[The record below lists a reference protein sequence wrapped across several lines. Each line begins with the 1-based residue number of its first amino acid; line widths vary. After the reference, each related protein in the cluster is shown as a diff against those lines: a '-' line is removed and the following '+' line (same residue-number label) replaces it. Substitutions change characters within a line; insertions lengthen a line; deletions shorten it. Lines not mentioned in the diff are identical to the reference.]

1 VGGAEWARWIFAGMF
16 AAMTAFY
23 AIRLFASDSGTPAG
37 TGGCHRGVDSSRA
50 VMSLGMVAMMVP
62 WIDPLPRLC
71 WQLLF
76 GLAAG
81 YIAVRLIRRG
91 LRATRLSP
99 ARPMVGHHELH
110 LLVGGM
116 AMVYMF
122 AVMPAGHGPGAGVPQ
137 DMGAGVPQDM
147 GAGVPQ
153 DMGAG
158 VPQDMGAGVPQDMA
172 HHMDMAH
179 VGVSGLAAPFLTWM
193 FVGYFVIFVVRLAA
207 RLAVPVNILAG
218 MAVSPALPGG
228 GPRGVV
234 VSPHLL
240 GSTEVVMGIGMS
252 YMLLTM
258 Q

>member
-1 VGGAEWARWIFAGMF
+1 MGGAELVRWAF
-16 AAMTAFY
+16 AAMFATLTVY
-23 AIRLFASDSGTPAG
+23 YVIRLLVSNPGIS
-37 TGGCHRGVDSSRA
+37 TGDCGCDRGVDISRL
-50 VMSLGMVAMMVP
+50 VMSLGMVVMLVP

-81 YIAVRLIRRG
+81 YIAVRLIRRV
-91 LRATRLSP
+91 LPTTQFAPVDTMARA
-99 ARPMVGHHELH
+99 HELH
-110 LLVGGM
+110 LLIGGM

-122 AVMPAGHGPGAGVPQ
+122 AVMPAGSDPGAGVPQ
-137 DMGAGVPQDM
+137 DPAGGVSQDPGAQSL
-147 GAGVPQ
+147 
-153 DMGAG
+153 
-158 VPQDMGAGVPQDMA
+158 A
-172 HHMDMAH
+172 HHMDMTQP
-179 VGVSGLAAPFLTWM
+179 GSSGLALNLLTWTL
-193 FVGYFVIFVVRLAA
+193 VGYFVVFVVRLAA

-218 MAVSPALPGG
+218 MAAGAALPGG

-258 Q
+258 L

>member
-1 VGGAEWARWIFAGMF
+1 MGGAEWVRWVFTGMF
-16 AAMTAFY
+16 AALTVFY
-23 AIRLFASDSGTPAG
+23 AIRLFASDSGTSAG
-37 TGGCHRGVDSSRA
+37 NGGCHRGVDSARG

-99 ARPMVGHHELH
+99 AGPMAGHHELH
-110 LLVGGM
+110 LLVGGV
-116 AMVYMF
+116 AMMYMF
-122 AVMPAGHGPGAGVPQ
+122 GVMRAGQDPQ
-137 DMGAGVPQDM
+137 G
-147 GAGVPQ
+147 
-153 DMGAG
+153 
-158 VPQDMGAGVPQDMA
+158 MA
-172 HHMDMAH
+172 HHMDLAQ
-179 VGVSGLAAPFLTWM
+179 VGFNGLALPFLTWT
-193 FVGYFVIFVVRLAA
+193 FLGYFVIFVVRLAA
-207 RLAVPVNILAG
+207 RLAVPVNTLAG
-218 MAVSPALPGG
+218 MAAGPALPGG

-258 Q
+258 L

>member
-1 VGGAEWARWIFAGMF
+1 MGGAEWVRWIFAGMF
-16 AAMTAFY
+16 AAVTVFY

-37 TGGCHRGVDSSRA
+37 NGGCHPGVDSSRA

-99 ARPMVGHHELH
+99 TGPMVGHHELH

-122 AVMPAGHGPGAGVPQ
+122 AVMPAGHGPAQ
-137 DMGAGVPQDM
+137 DP
-147 GAGVPQ
+147 
-153 DMGAG
+153 
-158 VPQDMGAGVPQDMA
+158 GAGVPQDMA
-172 HHMDMAH
+172 HHMDMAQ
-179 VGVSGLAAPFLTWM
+179 VGLSGLAAPFLTWT

-218 MAVSPALPGG
+218 LAVSPALPGG

-258 Q
+258 L

>member
-1 VGGAEWARWIFAGMF
+1 MGGAEWVRWVFAGMF
-16 AAMTAFY
+16 AALTVFY
-23 AIRLFASDSGTPAG
+23 VIRLFASDSGTPAG
-37 TGGCHRGVDSSRA
+37 NSGCHRGVESSRG

-91 LRATRLSP
+91 LRATQLSP
-99 ARPMVGHHELH
+99 AEPRAGHHELH
-110 LLVGGM
+110 LLVGGV

-122 AVMPAGHGPGAGVPQ
+122 AVMPAGPDSDAAVPQ
-137 DMGAGVPQDM
+137 
-147 GAGVPQ
+147 
-153 DMGAG
+153 
-158 VPQDMGAGVPQDMA
+158 MA
-172 HHMDMAH
+172 RHMDMAQ
-179 VGVSGLAAPFLTWM
+179 VGLSGLALPVLTWV

-218 MAVSPALPGG
+218 MAAGSALPGG

-258 Q
+258 L

>member
-1 VGGAEWARWIFAGMF
+1 MGGAEWVRWVFAGMF
-16 AAMTAFY
+16 AAVTVFY
-23 AIRLFASDSGTPAG
+23 AIRLFASDSGTSAG
-37 TGGCHRGVDSSRA
+37 NSGCARGVDSSRA
-50 VMSLGMVAMMVP
+50 VMSLGMVAMMLP

-99 ARPMVGHHELH
+99 AGPMVGHHELH
-110 LLVGGM
+110 LLVGGV

-122 AVMPAGHGPGAGVPQ
+122 ALMPAGHGPGAGVPQ
-137 DMGAGVPQDM
+137 DPGAGVPQDP
-147 GAGVPQ
+147 GASVPR
-153 DMGAG
+153 A
-158 VPQDMGAGVPQDMA
+158 MA
-172 HHMDMAH
+172 QHMDMAH
-179 VGVSGLAAPFLTWM
+179 VGLSGLALPSLTWI

-207 RLAVPVNILAG
+207 RLAVPVHILAG
-218 MAVSPALPGG
+218 MAANPALPGG

-234 VSPHLL
+234 GSPHLL

-258 Q
+258 L